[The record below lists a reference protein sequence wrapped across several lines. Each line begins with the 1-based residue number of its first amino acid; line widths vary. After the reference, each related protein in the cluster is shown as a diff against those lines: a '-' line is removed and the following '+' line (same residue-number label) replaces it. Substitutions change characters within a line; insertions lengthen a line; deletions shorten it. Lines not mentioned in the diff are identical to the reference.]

1 MKGRLT
7 RYYCYLNDKVVDM
20 WYIQGIPFTFDELPA
35 PMAIQEIQQ
44 EAASNESYTMEDMMQ
59 WSDYL
64 IAEQGHPLLFTVEEF
79 IENYEEVPE

>member
-1 MKGRLT
+1 MVYSRHSFHL
-7 RYYCYLNDKVVDM
+7 
-20 WYIQGIPFTFDELPA
+20 DELPA

-64 IAEQGHPLLFTVEEF
+64 IAEQCHPLLFTVEEF